1 MANKYPFDDLLRDF
15 KQGLRE
21 AGFKPKIF
29 WMIAPFAI
37 FILLIILVK
46 YGVVHK
52 NIIPYILA
60 VPMMFVPLFFHLP
73 VWIFKK
79 IDENWDYIIDDLED
93 RYEKEFN
100 ENIRITRKV
109 KQWLGEDKIEAI
121 YTIAMISGIF
131 ILLLWITGVCS
142 NLIKLGKGIF

>member
-1 MANKYPFDDLLRDF
+1 MGNMHDRQRELAEIF
-15 KQGLRE
+15 KLGHQRSEFERE
-21 AGFKPKIF
+21 ARKEFWKSGFKPKIF

-37 FILLIILVK
+37 FILLTILVK

-52 NIIPYILA
+52 NTIGYILIIPTLI
-60 VPMMFVPLFFHLP
+60 VPLFFHLP

-79 IDENWDYIIDDLED
+79 IDENWDYIIDDLEE

-109 KQWLGEDKIEAI
+109 K
-121 YTIAMISGIF
+121 
-131 ILLLWITGVCS
+131 
-142 NLIKLGKGIF
+142 